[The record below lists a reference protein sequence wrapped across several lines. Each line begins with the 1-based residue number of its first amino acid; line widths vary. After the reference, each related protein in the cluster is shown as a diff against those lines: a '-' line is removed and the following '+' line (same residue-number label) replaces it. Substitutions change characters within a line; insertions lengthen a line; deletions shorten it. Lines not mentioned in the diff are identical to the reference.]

1 MPQFR
6 GLQWRGPTL
15 SAALLC
21 ALVPIV
27 WGQEAV
33 IRGRVSDDRGEV
45 LATAAVEVVELGLA
59 AYSGS
64 DGRYA
69 ITIPAPRVSGQLV
82 TLRARLIGHKAAMRR
97 ITLSPGEQTLDF
109 ALATDV
115 NQLETVVVTGVS
127 QATEQVKVPFS
138 VTRIEASALLVPATD
153 PLRELQGKIPANIV
167 SSSGRPASSV
177 IPMTAAMR
185 EATWSACR
193 RSASSTNQ
201 TPSGNSPATEARTR
215 SASRVLPMPP
225 GPHRV
230 SARVRR
236 RT

>member
-6 GLQWRGPTL
+6 GLHWRGPTL

-33 IRGRVSDDRGEV
+33 VRGRVSDDRGES

-167 SSSGRPASSV
+167 SSSGRPGGQPAVLLRGPTSLNAEGRSQDPLYIVDGV
-177 IPMTAAMR
+177 IING
-185 EATWSACR
+185 S
-193 RSASSTNQ
+193 
-201 TPSGNSPATEARTR
+201 RTTL
-215 SASRVLPMPP
+215 RVWK
-225 GPHRV
+225 
-230 SARVRR
+230 S
-236 RT
+236 